1 MAAVQRKM
9 SIYGRYLPLIAQF
22 STELAGQK
30 KEPRYQQLL
39 KEEEAEVEEIKEE
52 MAEKSGSPD
61 AEPNSEKIIEQTTIE
76 DYR

>member
-9 SIYGRYLPLIAQF
+9 GIYSKYLPLIAQF

-30 KEPRYQQLL
+30 REPRYHQLL

-61 AEPNSEKIIEQTTIE
+61 AENNGEKVIEQTTIE